1 MRSNSGHG
9 KSNNN
14 LRDPTMKDHE
24 KAHDKGRTES
34 TATMTSPN
42 RAECVAAI
50 ADGNEPQRLSSQDS

>member
-24 KAHDKGRTES
+24 KAHDKGRTEIK
-34 TATMTSPN
+34 
-42 RAECVAAI
+42 R
-50 ADGNEPQRLSSQDS
+50 DSDQSDESGMPRNDR